1 MSLASPLPSAGMS
14 QRDWLSALVVI
25 VVWGLNFVVM
35 KWGLATLSPLLL
47 CALRFV
53 AASLPFVWFVR
64 RPQALPWWLLA
75 AYGLV
80 QGVGQFG
87 LLFTGMKLGMPA
99 GMASVVLQVQ
109 AFITMLLAA
118 AFMGEKPQRWQWWG
132 LVCAIAG
139 LALIGAAHG
148 DSPTE
153 MTLAGFLITV
163 GAAAMWAS
171 SNLLTRKAAQYGA
184 YTPVGF
190 IVWTSLFPIV
200 PLLALSVGVDGV
212 EAVAQQ
218 LQGIGWREL
227 GVMWWLPAC
236 ADIAAAWEMSDRH
249 GCPLADA
256 VTSAAADLRARRR
269 HDRALEAATAGAK
282 ATMGVLV
289 LLPVLGMALAWM
301 LGVDVFEI
309 YSGTSGLLTLW
320 PGLALLWAGATWSQR
335 MVASA
340 LKPPA
345 VTP

>member
-1 MSLASPLPSAGMS
+1 MS

-148 DSPTE
+148 DSPAE

-190 IVWTSLFPIV
+190 IVWTSLFPIL

-212 EAVAQQ
+212 DAVAQQ

-227 GVMWWLPAC
+227 GVIAYLALLSTLLGYGLWTQLLQRYAASTVAPLSLLVPVIGLLSALLLLGERPTMWQWVGTL
-236 ADIAAAWEMSDRH
+236 
-249 GCPLADA
+249 
-256 VTSAAADLRARRR
+256 
-269 HDRALEAATAGAK
+269 
-282 ATMGVLV
+282 GVLV
-289 LLPVLGMALAWM
+289 GMVVNQFGGRWL
-301 LGVDVFEI
+301 
-309 YSGTSGLLTLW
+309 
-320 PGLALLWAGATWSQR
+320 R
-335 MVASA
+335 R
-340 LKPPA
+340 
-345 VTP
+345 

>member
-1 MSLASPLPSAGMS
+1 MS

-148 DSPTE
+148 DSPAE

-163 GAAAMWAS
+163 GAAAMWAC

-212 EAVAQQ
+212 DAVALQ

-227 GVMWWLPAC
+227 GVIAYLALLSTLLGYGLWTQLLQRYAASTVAPLSLLVPVIGLLSALLLLGERPTMWQWVGTL
-236 ADIAAAWEMSDRH
+236 
-249 GCPLADA
+249 
-256 VTSAAADLRARRR
+256 
-269 HDRALEAATAGAK
+269 
-282 ATMGVLV
+282 GVLV
-289 LLPVLGMALAWM
+289 GMVVNQFGGRWL
-301 LGVDVFEI
+301 
-309 YSGTSGLLTLW
+309 
-320 PGLALLWAGATWSQR
+320 R
-335 MVASA
+335 R
-340 LKPPA
+340 
-345 VTP
+345 